1 VQLCHSGSDILLEGK
16 ELGSSTDA
24 TPHSPQLDRQHCPT
38 WIIPR
43 MEAAMHCRRCLL
55 LPHFLDWVVPHS
67 IVLSSM
73 AGQAGQP
80 CGVLPRADDTARLVW
95 SLVCLL
101 SHGRER
107 RYLCNP
113 PNA

>member
-1 VQLCHSGSDILLEGK
+1 MQVIHAELLDHGDASTLQL
-16 ELGSSTDA
+16 A
-24 TPHSPQLDRQHCPT
+24 RQHGMG
-38 WIIPR
+38 WISETEP
-43 MEAAMHCRRCLL
+43 ATHCRRCLL
-55 LPHFLDWVVPHS
+55 SPEVMDWVVPHS

-101 SHGRER
+101 SHDRER

-113 PNA
+113 PCLGIV